1 MNYSKHVKSRCGLI
15 DPYVGYGID
24 HPPETPQGL
33 VGWMCPISVDISA
46 SEPFS
51 VRSDTQTYASIQVSQ
66 RLHCLKFSYVRNT
79 AQTG

>member
-51 VRSDTQTYASIQVSQ
+51 VRSDTQSDCQHSSKSETEIV
-66 RLHCLKFSYVRNT
+66 
-79 AQTG
+79 